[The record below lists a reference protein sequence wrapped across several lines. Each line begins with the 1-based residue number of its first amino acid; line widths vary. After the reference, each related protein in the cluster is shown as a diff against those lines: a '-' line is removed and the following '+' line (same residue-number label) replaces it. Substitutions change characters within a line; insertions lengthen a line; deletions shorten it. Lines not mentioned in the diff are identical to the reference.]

1 MDQFLDPET
10 DTKHQFLDPET
21 VRKCQFLV
29 KKLLDPETDIM
40 DQFLA
45 PETDIKHQFLDPE
58 TDKKCQFLDGHPETD
73 VMDQFLDP
81 ETDIMGE
88 GNYIA
93 SSHIQRLTFQFVN
106 NKGLVLVPPEGQQ
119 IPKSNGC
126 PEKYNHLRP

>member
-40 DQFLA
+40 DQFL
-45 PETDIKHQFLDPE
+45 
-58 TDKKCQFLDGHPETD
+58 G
-73 VMDQFLDP
+73 P

-88 GNYIA
+88 RNFMI
-93 SSHIQRLTFQFVN
+93 SF
-106 NKGLVLVPPEGQQ
+106 
-119 IPKSNGC
+119 PKSTFMNGFTEWILLYLSC
-126 PEKYNHLRP
+126 FEIPAQEIK